1 MAQKEPI
8 FKIAYPIVLF
18 VCFFGLQEAW
28 LPIAAFFTDL
38 EVVTSRRIVTVVGY
52 LFWALT
58 LVVAMLMFDYFFWI
72 SCRTGRDLRR
82 PALFSWILKQVRYWF
97 NNSED

>member
-1 MAQKEPI
+1 MAQKVSI

-38 EVVTSRRIVTVVGY
+38 EVVTSRRIDTVVGY

-58 LVVAMLMFDYFFWI
+58 LVVAMLMFDYFFGFPVARVEI
-72 SCRTGRDLRR
+72 YEDR
-82 PALFSWILKQVRYWF
+82 PYFHGF
-97 NNSED
+97 